1 MSCRIFH
8 ASVWF
13 ARSRTGGYTILCH
26 FVHINSLLQLHEP
39 VTRKKASR
47 STFFSTSALL
57 CISALLRAF
66 MTNYLNYP
74 FFIFWCNQYSGS
86 CFWNYAMM
94 NTPIFRH
101 RETFFLVACMLSL
114 ARSSTTTTAATPFL
128 FPFILPTTPRGRAG
142 ARGSSSA
149 VISRARQKDSSR
161 VCFGTGPISFLWKK
175 KPAKDLMTIIQ
186 CTTGSIKCIISRLN

>member
-13 ARSRTGGYTILCH
+13 ARSCTGGYTILCH
-26 FVHINSLLQLHEP
+26 FVHINSLLQLHEQLN
-39 VTRKKASR
+39 R

-74 FFIFWCNQYSGS
+74 FFLFWCNQYSGS

-114 ARSSTTTTAATPFL
+114 ARSSSSTTTAAATPFL
-128 FPFILPTTPRGRAG
+128 FPFILSTTPRGRAG

-149 VISRARQKDSSR
+149 VISRARQKTARAYVSEPVR
-161 VCFGTGPISFLWKK
+161 LAFYEKK
-175 KPAKDLMTIIQ
+175 KKTAKDLLTIIQ
-186 CTTGSIKCIISRLN
+186 CTTGSIKCIVSRLN